1 MNMMERQADQKE
13 VQAQACALIYSVAI
27 APAARYTF
35 TFPKKMCMKK
45 KYVSEK
51 IICIKKY
58 VSEKL
63 ICIKKT
69 SCGLIYSV
77 AIAPAARYFPPFC
90 YFFF

>member
-1 MNMMERQADQKE
+1 
-13 VQAQACALIYSVAI
+13 
-27 APAARYTF
+27 
-35 TFPKKMCMKK
+35 MKK

-77 AIAPAARYFPPFC
+77 AIAPAARYFPHFC
-90 YFFF
+90 YFFFKKVNKRFFFHLVAIASAAQYLTPYAFA